1 MIFIALNCSAFF
13 EVIDKRYIYTI
24 LILHFVEK
32 MQMRVFSVRFTQR
45 ALKQKSIL
53 SFFTRDVIA
62 CAYAHIKWWCNANS
76 NLNVYDFWNWGRLDV
91 NLNNNWIGYHIKC
104 WSWKFTIL
112 LTKKHIQKDSK
123 ILKKC
128 ESVRLREKAKKRMFY
143 YLRQCKYLSNELIIL
158 E

>member
-62 CAYAHIKWWCNANS
+62 CAYAHIKW
-76 NLNVYDFWNWGRLDV
+76 
-91 NLNNNWIGYHIKC
+91 
-104 WSWKFTIL
+104 
-112 LTKKHIQKDSK
+112 
-123 ILKKC
+123 
-128 ESVRLREKAKKRMFY
+128 
-143 YLRQCKYLSNELIIL
+143 
-158 E
+158 